1 MDLRPNQQTAKV
13 MEHQSIHE
21 QAMNES
27 KLDLLGP
34 PPYKTAIGEKT
45 LSQLIMNFS
54 QEAFKSY
61 TSTLKVHS
69 PQPERPYVLQRIF
82 GHPEIDCYDKP
93 GCSRM
98 HLKMQIEDAF
108 SKQQP
113 KHGDLD
119 QVAMNKHLSR
129 WFISENCWI
138 CDYHRYFVPLFLK
151 SEIKDANMELTPELD
166 RQLKK
171 LILNQGGSQGL
182 DKDHPYIIGSIT
194 NGRLLRMKNVI
205 ELLLKLDINGKQL
218 IEKFKGDDRK
228 IQDHY
233 KS

>member
-1 MDLRPNQQTAKV
+1 
-13 MEHQSIHE
+13 
-21 QAMNES
+21 MNES

-54 QEAFKSY
+54 QEAFKIY
-61 TSTLKVHS
+61 TGTLKVHS
-69 PQPERPYVLQRIF
+69 SQPERHIHNSPYVLQRIF
-82 GHPEIDCYDKP
+82 GHPEIDSYDKP
-93 GCSRM
+93 GCSRENKRM
-98 HLKMQIEDAF
+98 HLKIQIEDAL

-113 KHGDLD
+113 KHEDLD
-119 QVAMNKHLSR
+119 QLAMNKHLSR

-138 CDYHRYFVPLFLK
+138 CDYHRYFVPIFLK

-205 ELLLKLDINGKQL
+205 ELLLKLDVNGKQL
-218 IEKFKGDDRK
+218 IEKFKGDDIEEINRK